1 MAEKSNLH
9 PRNLHRD
16 PYDFDQLI
24 AGVPELKPYVFVNAY
39 QSVTIN
45 FSLPQAVKLLNK
57 ALLLHFYKVQH
68 WDIPDTNLCPP
79 IPGRADYIHYIADLL
94 AESFGELPESQKI
107 QGLDIGTGANLVYP
121 LIAHR
126 SYGWTMLGT
135 DINEY
140 SLSNAAK
147 ILDYNP
153 DLLPVIRLKKQ
164 QEPDHIF
171 KNIIEPEDRFAF
183 SMCNPPFHD
192 SEVSALKGNL
202 RKTKNLSKSK
212 VRKPVLNF
220 GGQQS
225 ELWCEGGELAFI
237 TKMILE
243 SRLYPSQVLWFTCLV
258 SKKDNLFKLTSLLKK
273 VKAVEFRVIEMAQG
287 QKISRALAWT
297 FVPQQKQKNWLNVN
311 QKQTPY
317 GW

>member
-24 AGVPELKPYVFVNAY
+24 AGVPELKHYVFVNAY

-45 FSLPQAVKLLNK
+45 FSLPKAVKLLNK

-79 IPGRADYIHYIADLL
+79 IPGRADYIHYLADLL
-94 AESFGELPESQKI
+94 EESCGQLPEGQQVHGI
-107 QGLDIGTGANLVYP
+107 DIGTGANLVYP

-135 DINEY
+135 DINED
-140 SLSNAAK
+140 SLRNAAQ
-147 ILDYNP
+147 ILNQNP
-153 DLLPVIRLKKQ
+153 DLLPAIRLKKQ
-164 QEPDHIF
+164 PEADYIF

-192 SEVSALKGNL
+192 SEASALKGNL

-212 VRKPVLNF
+212 VHKPVLNF

-243 SRLYPSQVLWFTCLV
+243 SALYPLQVLWFTCLV
-258 SKKDNLFKLTSLLKK
+258 SKKDHLFKLTSLLKK
-273 VKAVEFRVIEMAQG
+273 EKVADFRVIEMAQG
-287 QKISRALAWT
+287 QKISRMLAWT
-297 FVPQQKQKNWLNVN
+297 FVPQHKQKDWPDFN
-311 QKQTPY
+311 QK
-317 GW
+317 

>member
-1 MAEKSNLH
+1 MAEKSGLH

-16 PYDFDQLI
+16 PYDFDQLM
-24 AGVPELKPYVFVNAY
+24 AGVPELKQYVFVNAY

-45 FSLPQAVKLLNK
+45 FSLPKAVKLLNK

-94 AESFGELPESQKI
+94 AESFSELPEGQKV

-126 SYGWTMLGT
+126 SYGWTMFGT
-135 DINEY
+135 DINED
-140 SLSNAAK
+140 SLRNAGQ
-147 ILDYNP
+147 ILDHNP
-153 DLLPVIRLKKQ
+153 DLLPAIRLKKQ
-164 QEPDHIF
+164 PEANHIF
-171 KNIIEPEDRFAF
+171 KNILGPEDRFAF

-192 SEVSALKGNL
+192 SEASALKGNL

-237 TKMILE
+237 TKMIRE
-243 SRLYPSQVLWFTCLV
+243 SALHSLQVLWFTCLV
-258 SKKDNLFKLTSLLKK
+258 SKKDHLFKFTSLLKK
-273 VKAVEFRVIEMAQG
+273 TKTAEFRIIEMAQG
-287 QKISRALAWT
+287 QKISRMLAWT
-297 FVPQQKQKNWLNVN
+297 FVPQHEQKTWLDLN
-311 QKQTPY
+311 QK
-317 GW
+317 